1 MAFNNNITPATSS
14 QDEWLEPITA
24 ANDSAETHTRVPLT
38 DYRVC
43 KSHILA
49 RATNTLNLTEFRILT
64 LAISKVN
71 STQDEKQKHFLPF
84 SWHEGYEREVFVLAD
99 DYKNLFQ
106 LNSAV
111 AGHALSQCVDR
122 FKGQKITSKNELN
135 ETINIPIIENI
146 DYANDSRY
154 LGIQFTPE
162 FFAELVNLNDR
173 RRHNINYSLGSIAN
187 FRSMYSFKLYEYLLS
202 QQNGP
207 KELSKHV
214 IPVREFQKIMNY
226 PKAYGYDQVRRTVI
240 QKAIDDINKIHDKA
254 VECTPIK
261 SGKKVVILEFRFIFK
276 NRG

>member
-1 MAFNNNITPATSS
+1 MAINNVSPATSS
-14 QDEWLEPITA
+14 QDEWQEPITA
-24 ANDSAETHTRVPLT
+24 ANDSAEIKSRASIT

-49 RATNTLNLTEFRILT
+49 RATNTLSLIEYRILT
-64 LAISKVN
+64 LAISKVD
-71 STQDEKQKHFLPF
+71 STQNEKQKHCLPF
-84 SWHEGYEREVFVLAD
+84 TWEEGYEREVFVLAD
-99 DYKNLFQ
+99 DYKKLCQ
-106 LNSAV
+106 LSSAV
-111 AGHALSQCVDR
+111 AGHALSQSVDHLR
-122 FKGQKITSKNELN
+122 DQKITSKNELN

-162 FFAELVNLNDR
+162 FFAEIVNLNDR
-173 RRHNINYSLGSIAN
+173 RRHNINYSLGSITN

-226 PKAYGYDQVRRTVI
+226 PKTYGYDQVRRTVI

-261 SGKKVVILEFRFIFK
+261 SGKKVVILEFWFIFK
-276 NRG
+276 NPR